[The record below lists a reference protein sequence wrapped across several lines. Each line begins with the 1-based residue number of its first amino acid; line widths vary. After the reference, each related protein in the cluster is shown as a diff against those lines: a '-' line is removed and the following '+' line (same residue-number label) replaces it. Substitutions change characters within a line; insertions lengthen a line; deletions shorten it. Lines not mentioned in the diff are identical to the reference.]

1 MLQLYGTF
9 VIISLHYCRA
19 HVGSGDFAV
28 DLGCSF
34 GEGTKLMAPAG
45 CDATVLGLDLV
56 QAVVPN

>member
-1 MLQLYGTF
+1 M
-9 VIISLHYCRA
+9 
-19 HVGSGDFAV
+19 GSGDFAV

-56 QAVVPN
+56 QAVVPTAFLEAFPDNP